1 MDSSSIFALS
11 ALYLELKVL
20 TELIRLRQDQCW
32 LDLCRFCQDGFLRC
46 PGRRPVPARRNE
58 SALSCKKGLA
68 ATLTTSWSM
77 VWGPRLWRALNRLRR
92 HFVSRP
98 GPVWDLGTGSSVLS
112 PRIRSAWN
120 GVYPGCWHHSCLSP
134 LSKSPHDRCWPLK
147 ARPRH
152 RQSLIIDLVLGKIGT
167 EELGRIARKVQN
179 SGDLHVRRNIGTNW
193 NIEEEKFHNFI
204 DATGCWWR
212 GRGGALLNWFGILIE
227 KLCPLRAGVSD
238 ENWMPLRPIM

>member
-1 MDSSSIFALS
+1 MLIGSLQILS
-11 ALYLELKVL
+11 RWLPAVSRAPAGASAPQWIGFVLKKR
-20 TELIRLRQDQCW
+20 I
-32 LDLCRFCQDGFLRC
+32 GS
-46 PGRRPVPARRNE
+46 NINNI
-58 SALSCKKGLA
+58 
-68 ATLTTSWSM
+68 M

-167 EELGRIARKVQN
+167 EELVRIARKVQN

-204 DATGCWWR
+204 DASGCWWR